1 MNLTIHLT
9 QQSRADM
16 TVEVHLLT
24 NMVTHTT
31 TSLNNGGLKF
41 FVKKKTIITNLRHF
55 HVQLLQYPL
64 YLHGSSAMDRLQ
76 ADHSHIYVAC

>member
-1 MNLTIHLT
+1 
-9 QQSRADM
+9 M

-31 TSLNNGGLKF
+31 TSLNNGRLKF
-41 FVKKKTIITNLRHF
+41 VEKKKKKIIANLRHF

-64 YLHGSSAMDRLQ
+64 YCISMVPLRWIACKQIIHTFMLHVNTVLQ
-76 ADHSHIYVAC
+76 KQK

>member
-24 NMVTHTT
+24 NMVTHNYFLEQRKTEICW
-31 TSLNNGGLKF
+31 
-41 FVKKKTIITNLRHF
+41 KKKTIITNLRHF

-64 YLHGSSAMDRLQ
+64 YLHGSSAVDRLQ

>member
-1 MNLTIHLT
+1 MVTNILQNILFCVLFFWMNLTIHLT

-41 FVKKKTIITNLRHF
+41 VGKKK
-55 HVQLLQYPL
+55 QLLL
-64 YLHGSSAMDRLQ
+64 T
-76 ADHSHIYVAC
+76 